1 MATNTTATGGIPAHP
16 NGLKRPG
23 VPNFSSGP
31 CAKRPGWSLKAL
43 SDAAL
48 GRSHRAKIGKAK
60 LKLAIDLTRE
70 VLQVPA
76 DYLIGIVP
84 ASDTGA
90 YEMAM
95 WTMLGA
101 RPVTMTS
108 WESFGEGWVTDAVK
122 QLKLSDCE
130 TVSARYGELPNL
142 KKIDTRT
149 RDVCFTWN
157 GTTSGVRVP
166 DADWIA
172 ADREGLTFCD
182 ATSSAFALRMDWSK
196 LDVTTFSWQKALGGE
211 AAHGMLILSPR
222 AVVRLETY
230 KPAWPLPKIF
240 RLTSGGKLIKG
251 IFEGETINTPSM
263 LCVEDYI
270 DALKWAKKV
279 GGLDGLIKRADS
291 NARAIASWVKVT
303 PWVDF
308 LATKPKTRSNTSV
321 CLKFTDPAVTA
332 LSADAQAN
340 FAKGIV
346 GFLEKEG
353 VGLDLGHY
361 RDAPPGLRIWCGAT
375 VQTRDVKALLP
386 WIEAAFATE
395 KAKLAKAA

>member
-1 MATNTTATGGIPAHP
+1 METLMATTP
-16 NGLKRPG
+16 NAVRGELARPR

-31 CAKRPGWSLKAL
+31 CAKRPGWSLKSL

-60 LKLAIDLTRE
+60 LKQAIDLTRE
-70 VLQVPA
+70 VLEVPA

-101 RPVTMTS
+101 RPVTMAA

-122 QLKLSDCE
+122 QLKLTDIE
-130 TVSARYGELPNL
+130 TVTAPYGALPNL
-142 KKIDTRT
+142 KKIDTRN

-172 ADREGLTFCD
+172 ADRQGLTFCD
-182 ATSSAFALRMDWSK
+182 ATSSAFAQRMDWSK

-222 AVVRLETY
+222 AVARLESY

-270 DALKWAKKV
+270 DALTWAKKV
-279 GGLDGLIKRADS
+279 GGLTGLIKRADA
-291 NARAIASWVKVT
+291 NARAIATWVKAT

-308 LATKPKTRSNTSV
+308 LAVKPKTRSNTSV
-321 CLKFTDPAVTA
+321 CLKFTDPVVTA

-346 GFLEKEG
+346 AFLEKEG

-386 WIEAAFATE
+386 WIERAFAAE
-395 KAKLAKAA
+395 KAKLQKAA

>member
-1 MATNTTATGGIPAHP
+1 MTTNTTAAGGTLPREQ
-16 NGLKRPG
+16 GLKRPR

-31 CAKRPGWSLKAL
+31 CAKRPGWSLKNL

-48 GRSHRAKIGKAK
+48 GRSHRAKLGKAK

-70 VLQVPA
+70 VLEVPA

-101 RPVTMTS
+101 RPVTMAA

-122 QLKLSDCE
+122 QLKLADCQ
-130 TVSARYGELPNL
+130 TVTAPYGELPNL
-142 KKIDTRT
+142 RKIDTRT

-182 ATSSAFALRMDWSK
+182 ATSSAFAQRMDWSK

-222 AVVRLETY
+222 AVARLESY

-270 DALKWAKKV
+270 DALTWAKKV
-279 GGLDGLIKRADS
+279 GGLTGLIKRADA

-308 LATKPKTRSNTSV
+308 LAVKPKTRSNTSV

-332 LSADAQAN
+332 LSAEAQAN
-340 FAKGIV
+340 FAKGV
-346 GFLEKEG
+346 VAYLEKEG

-386 WIEAAFATE
+386 WIERAFAAE
-395 KAKLAKAA
+395 KAKLQKAA